1 MQDTSINKPGIKT
14 TEFWATILGTIIVTG
29 ASEFGLNIASA
40 SAIGVAAMVI
50 TYVAGRVINKNAQSK
65 IAKK

>member
-1 MQDTSINKPGIKT
+1 VP
-14 TEFWATILGTIIVTG
+14 AP
-29 ASEFGLNIASA
+29 A

>member
-14 TEFWATILGTIIVTG
+14 TEFRATILGTIIVAG
-29 ASEFGLNIASA
+29 ASEFGLNIAPA
-40 SAIGVAAMVI
+40 SAIGVAAMII

-65 IAKK
+65 ITKK